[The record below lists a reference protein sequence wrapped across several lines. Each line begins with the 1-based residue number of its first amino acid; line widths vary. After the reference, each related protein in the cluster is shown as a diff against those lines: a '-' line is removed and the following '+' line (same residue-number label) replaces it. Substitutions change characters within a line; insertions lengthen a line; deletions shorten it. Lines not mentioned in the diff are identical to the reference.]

1 MIEEYLDIT
10 AVLLM
15 AIIALAAFFGLSY
28 ATSPS
33 VCKAAEAVLKN
44 PGSELVVW
52 GRFRYTA
59 DSQYVYLSCGLKI
72 PRSSILAIEKTEGL
86 LRVGTTA
93 DGSLYIK

>member
-15 AIIALAAFFGLSY
+15 AIAALAAFFGLSY

-33 VCKAAEAVLKN
+33 VCKAAAAVLKN
-44 PGSELVVW
+44 PGSELVAW

-59 DSQYVYLSCGLKI
+59 DSQYVYLSCGLRI
-72 PRSSILAIEKTEGL
+72 PRTSVRIEKTEGL
-86 LRVGTTA
+86 LRIGSTA
-93 DGSLYIK
+93 DGLLYIK

>member
-15 AIIALAAFFGLSY
+15 AIAALAAFSGLSH

-33 VCKAAEAVLKN
+33 VCKAAAAVLQN

-52 GRFRYTA
+52 GRFRYSA
-59 DSQYVYLSCGLKI
+59 DSQYVYLSCGLRI
-72 PRSSILAIEKTEGL
+72 PRSSVLAIERTEGL
-86 LRVGTTA
+86 LRIGSTA
-93 DGSLYIK
+93 DGLLYIK

>member
-15 AIIALAAFFGLSY
+15 AIAALAAFFGLSY
-28 ATSPS
+28 VSSPS
-33 VCKAAEAVLKN
+33 VCMAAATVLQN

-52 GRFRYTA
+52 GKLRYSA

-72 PRSSILAIEKTEGL
+72 PRSSVLAIEKTEGL
-86 LRVGTTA
+86 LRVGSTA
-93 DGSLYIK
+93 DGLLYIK